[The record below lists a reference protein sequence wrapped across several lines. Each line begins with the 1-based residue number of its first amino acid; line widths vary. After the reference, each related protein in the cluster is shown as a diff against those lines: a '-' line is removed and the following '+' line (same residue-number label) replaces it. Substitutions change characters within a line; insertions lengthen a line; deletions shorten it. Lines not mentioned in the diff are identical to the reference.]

1 MRMTNRLSK
10 WSRYSSRVVC
20 LLAACGLMY
29 ACKDEF
35 ILDDEKPSWL
45 NSSIYESLEQ
55 KGNFRTYLKL
65 LADKDVNPEGV
76 RPLTDVLSRT
86 GSKTVFVANDS
97 AWDAFFAANAH
108 LPEANPWHYAT
119 SYENLSQAQKKLLIH
134 TSMLN
139 NAIVMENLASSQSDG
154 TSSPTRGEY
163 MRRYTDV
170 EATDSITF
178 LESEL

>member
-1 MRMTNRLSK
+1 MTNRLSK
-10 WSRYSSRVVC
+10 WSRHSSRVAC
-20 LLAACGLMY
+20 LLAAVGLMY

-65 LADKDVNPEGV
+65 LADKDVNLEGV
-76 RPLTDVLSRT
+76 RPLTEVLNRT

-97 AWDAFFAANAH
+97 AWDAFFAANAK
-108 LPEANPWHYAT
+108 LPQSNPWHYAT

-154 TSSPTRGEY
+154 TDAPTRGEY

-170 EATDSITF
+170 EATDSITYVAP
-178 LESEL
+178 